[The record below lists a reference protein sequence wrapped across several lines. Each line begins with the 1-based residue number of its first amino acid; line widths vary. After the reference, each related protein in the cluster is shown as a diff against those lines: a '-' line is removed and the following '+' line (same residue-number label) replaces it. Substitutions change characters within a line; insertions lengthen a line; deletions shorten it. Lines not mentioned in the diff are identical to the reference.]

1 MSTAGEVDAL
11 LQRVATE
18 APLVESVTNAVTVAD
33 VASVIRQWGA
43 LPVMADDTREID
55 AMVAAA
61 AAVHLNMGTV
71 DADGEAALTAAAG
84 AAASHGVP
92 HVFDPVGVGA
102 TPTRTAVA
110 AAVIEAATP
119 TIIKGNHAEI
129 SALAG
134 ADAEVRGVESV
145 GTYDAIAETAQ
156 AYAQSVDAVVVASGE
171 TDVVATG
178 DRVVMI
184 SGGDPMLGTVV
195 GTGCMLGA
203 TLAAFVAVASTP
215 ETAAVAGTIAFGR
228 AAERAMSG
236 RYGPI
241 AGPASFKTRFI
252 DAIAG
257 MRELSVGEI
266 DDRITEGP

>member
-1 MSTAGEVDAL
+1 MTSEAAVDAL
-11 LQRVATE
+11 LGRVVEE

-33 VASVIRQWGA
+33 VAAVIRQWGA

-55 AMVAAA
+55 AMVGAAE
-61 AAVHLNMGTV
+61 AVHLNMGTV
-71 DADGEAALTAAAG
+71 DVDGEAALVTAMEAAA
-84 AAASHGVP
+84 AHDVP
-92 HVFDPVGVGA
+92 SVFDPVGVGA

-110 AAVIEAATP
+110 TAVIETAAP

-145 GTYDAIAETAQ
+145 GTYAAIGETAQ
-156 AYAQSVDAVVVASGE
+156 RCAEATDAVVVASGE
-171 TDVVATG
+171 TDVVATA
-178 DRVVMI
+178 DRVVSI
-184 SGGDPMLGTVV
+184 TGGDPMLGRVV

-203 TLAAFVAVASTP
+203 SLAAFVAVAPTP
-215 ETAAVAGTIAFGR
+215 LEAAVAGTVAFGR
-228 AAERAMSG
+228 AAELAMSG

-252 DAIAG
+252 DAVAG
-257 MRELSVGEI
+257 MREVPIGSLEG
-266 DDRITEGP
+266 RLTEGP